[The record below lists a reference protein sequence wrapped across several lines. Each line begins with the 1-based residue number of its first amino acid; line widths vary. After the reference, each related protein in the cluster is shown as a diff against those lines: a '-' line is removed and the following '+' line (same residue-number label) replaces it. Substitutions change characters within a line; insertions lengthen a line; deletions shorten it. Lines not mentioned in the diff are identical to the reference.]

1 MDYKVLSANIEH
13 PLLLP
18 VLNELIPVFE
28 QRGIKFYLIGAVARD
43 IILDINHEKSHRV
56 TLDLDIAIAV
66 DRWQDFKNLSED
78 IIALPS
84 FTKDPK
90 QQQRFLF
97 KEKFPVDIVPYGGI
111 KDQHDKIF
119 WPPDQSFAMSVVGFE
134 EAEKALLKIHLDD
147 EINFEIV
154 SLTGIFLLK
163 LFAWKDRSAITN
175 KDADDIGFMLT
186 NYLNINRD
194 LSFQEPYNHVY
205 EVDNYSDITAGAI
218 ILGMHLN
225 ELLNTSAK
233 VKIDLNKLLVTEIQ
247 KAEESKLINQI
258 IETNRNLKFDEVKAA
273 LHLINDQIK

>member
-1 MDYKVLSANIEH
+1 MDYNISSKNIDH
-13 PLLLP
+13 PLLKPIL
-18 VLNELIPVFE
+18 EDLIPVFE
-28 QRGIKFYLIGAVARD
+28 KMRIKFFLIGAVARD
-43 IILDINHEKSHRV
+43 ILMDLSGEKPGRA
-56 TLDLDIAIAV
+56 TMDLDIAIAI
-66 DRWQDFKNLSED
+66 DKWEEFEILSDEITCLPNFEKDNLQ
-78 IIALPS
+78 
-84 FTKDPK
+84 K
-90 QQQRFLF
+90 QRFIYKNDFQL
-97 KEKFPVDIVPYGGI
+97 DIVPYGDI

-134 EAEKALLKIHLDD
+134 EAEKELLKIQLDD

-258 IETNRNLKFDEVKAA
+258 IETNRNLKFDEVKEA
-273 LHLINDQIK
+273 LNLIKEQIK